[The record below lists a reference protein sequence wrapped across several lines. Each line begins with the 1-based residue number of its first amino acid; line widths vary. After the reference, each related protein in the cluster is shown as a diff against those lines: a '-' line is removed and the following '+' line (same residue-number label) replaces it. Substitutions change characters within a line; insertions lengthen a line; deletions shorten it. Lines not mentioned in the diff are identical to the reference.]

1 MIVLDNIIFELQS
14 FGGISSIWRNILK
27 EAVAHSD
34 MDIRIL
40 QARGQR
46 EEFAGAR
53 GKTVPVIEESGPLLW
68 RRFKPLRLTQA
79 PRVFHSS
86 YFRVNETKF
95 TRNVV
100 TVHDCVAE
108 KFDSGMRRAL
118 HLFQKRRAL
127 RQAASIITVSQNTK
141 DDLLKFYPWIE
152 PDKVRVIH
160 NGIDLEFFFPL
171 PVDNHA
177 LPANK
182 KILVYVGARGLHKN
196 FGMALRLLSTE
207 TACDLGLTLQV
218 VGGSAFSTAEQKLMN
233 ELGLEHKVT
242 RLQNVAVSMLRDIY
256 RSAYALIYPSLYE
269 GFGIPPV
276 EAMACGCPVI
286 CSNTSSIPE
295 VVGDAAE
302 LFDPHD
308 LESAERALQ
317 GIAKGADRAILI
329 TNGITRASRFSDRI
343 MARRTVELYKTLD
356 D

>member
-14 FGGISSIWRNILK
+14 FGGISSVWRNILK
-27 EAVAHSD
+27 EAVAHPD
-34 MDIRIL
+34 MDIRFL

-46 EEFAGAR
+46 VEFAGAR

-127 RQAASIITVSQNTK
+127 RQAASVITVSQNTK

-160 NGIDLEFFFPL
+160 NGIDLEFFFRCQL
-171 PVDNHA
+171 TIM
-177 LPANK
+177 LSQRTK
-182 KILVYVGARGLHKN
+182 KIW
-196 FGMALRLLSTE
+196 FM
-207 TACDLGLTLQV
+207 
-218 VGGSAFSTAEQKLMN
+218 SAPEDCIKT
-233 ELGLEHKVT
+233 
-242 RLQNVAVSMLRDIY
+242 
-256 RSAYALIYPSLYE
+256 SAWLY
-269 GFGIPPV
+269 
-276 EAMACGCPVI
+276 GCYQ
-286 CSNTSSIPE
+286 
-295 VVGDAAE
+295 
-302 LFDPHD
+302 LK
-308 LESAERALQ
+308 R
-317 GIAKGADRAILI
+317 RAIL
-329 TNGITRASRFSDRI
+329 G
-343 MARRTVELYKTLD
+343 
-356 D
+356 